1 MQKEEDYQTLRVYDS
16 TLQPPAEDER
26 LRKEQLLK
34 TGFLSW
40 SKTDFQNFVQGCEK
54 FGRQS
59 LQEIAEF
66 VQKPVD
72 QVTRYSKTFWKRLE
86 QLSQKDRIKK
96 AVQQGEDRIA
106 ARKHNQELL
115 QWKSTQAYE
124 IDFNQ
129 NIYTKFRSKLFTL
142 EADRFLV
149 QMLHKFGVNNFAA
162 VREKI
167 REEPIFRFDNFFKSR
182 SES

>member
-72 QVTRYSKTFWKRLE
+72 
-86 QLSQKDRIKK
+86 
-96 AVQQGEDRIA
+96 
-106 ARKHNQELL
+106 
-115 QWKSTQAYE
+115 
-124 IDFNQ
+124 
-129 NIYTKFRSKLFTL
+129 
-142 EADRFLV
+142 
-149 QMLHKFGVNNFAA
+149 
-162 VREKI
+162 
-167 REEPIFRFDNFFKSR
+167 
-182 SES
+182 